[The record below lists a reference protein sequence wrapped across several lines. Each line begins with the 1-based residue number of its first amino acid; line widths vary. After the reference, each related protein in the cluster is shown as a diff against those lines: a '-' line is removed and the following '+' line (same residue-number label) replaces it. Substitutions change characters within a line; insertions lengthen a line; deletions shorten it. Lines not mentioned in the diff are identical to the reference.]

1 MDYKIIDGDVASPM
15 GFSAVGV
22 CCPIKEGNTEKK
34 DLAFIYADDIC
45 NAAGIFTKNKV
56 TSGAV
61 KVSRLHLKDGK
72 AQAIIANSYIANTCT
87 VDSVEKADK
96 MCELAAKTF
105 DVDKENVL
113 VASTGKIGKVL
124 PIEAI
129 EIGLEKMSG
138 KLSKTGGMDAACAI
152 MTTDTKSKHIAME
165 VEIDGKKVTT
175 GIIAKGSGMIHIN
188 MGTMLSFATTDLCIS
203 SDMLKEALIEAADET
218 YNMITVDR
226 DTSTNDTLLIMASG
240 KAGNSEIKE
249 KDENY
254 KKYVLALTAVFK
266 ETAKK
271 IAGDGEGATKLL
283 MCSVENAKT
292 KEDARKIAKS
302 VVGSPLLKAAVQG
315 ADANW
320 GRVLCSAGYS
330 GGEFDPDKIDV
341 YIKSQKGSVTVCK
354 DGSGVEF
361 SRDFAT
367 EILLEEEV
375 EIIVDL
381 KDGNEK
387 AQGYGCDL
395 TKEYVDINVSY
406 EG

>member
-1 MDYKIIDGDVASPM
+1 MDYKIIDGDVTSPM

-22 CCPIKEGNTEKK
+22 CCPIKEGNTGKK

-45 NAAGIFTKNKV
+45 NAAGIFTRNKV

-87 VDSVEKADK
+87 VDSFEKADK

-105 DVDKENVL
+105 NVDKENVL

-138 KLSKTGGMDAACAI
+138 NLSKTGGMDAACAI

-203 SDMLKEALIEAADET
+203 SDMLKEALVEAADET

-254 KKYVLALTAVFK
+254 KKYIFALTA
-266 ETAKK
+266 
-271 IAGDGEGATKLL
+271 G
-283 MCSVENAKT
+283 
-292 KEDARKIAKS
+292 
-302 VVGSPLLKAAVQG
+302 
-315 ADANW
+315 
-320 GRVLCSAGYS
+320 
-330 GGEFDPDKIDV
+330 
-341 YIKSQKGSVTVCK
+341 
-354 DGSGVEF
+354 
-361 SRDFAT
+361 
-367 EILLEEEV
+367 
-375 EIIVDL
+375 
-381 KDGNEK
+381 
-387 AQGYGCDL
+387 
-395 TKEYVDINVSY
+395 
-406 EG
+406 

>member
-1 MDYKIIDGDVASPM
+1 
-15 GFSAVGV
+15 
-22 CCPIKEGNTEKK
+22 
-34 DLAFIYADDIC
+34 
-45 NAAGIFTKNKV
+45 
-56 TSGAV
+56 
-61 KVSRLHLKDGK
+61 
-72 AQAIIANSYIANTCT
+72 
-87 VDSVEKADK
+87 
-96 MCELAAKTF
+96 
-105 DVDKENVL
+105 
-113 VASTGKIGKVL
+113 
-124 PIEAI
+124 
-129 EIGLEKMSG
+129 
-138 KLSKTGGMDAACAI
+138 
-152 MTTDTKSKHIAME
+152 
-165 VEIDGKKVTT
+165 
-175 GIIAKGSGMIHIN
+175 
-188 MGTMLSFATTDLCIS
+188 
-203 SDMLKEALIEAADET
+203 
-218 YNMITVDR
+218 
-226 DTSTNDTLLIMASG
+226 
-240 KAGNSEIKE
+240 
-249 KDENY
+249 
-254 KKYVLALTAVFK
+254 
-266 ETAKK
+266 
-271 IAGDGEGATKLL
+271 

-341 YIKSQKGSVTVCK
+341 YIKSRKGTVTVCK
-354 DGSGVEF
+354 DGAGVEF

>member
-1 MDYKIIDGDVASPM
+1 MDYKIIDGDVTSPM

-22 CCPIKEGNTEKK
+22 CCPIKEGNTGKK

-87 VDSVEKADK
+87 VDSVEKANK
-96 MCELAAKTF
+96 ICELAAKTF
-105 DVDKENVL
+105 NMDKENVL
-113 VASTGKIGKVL
+113 VASTGKIGKIL

-129 EIGLEKMSG
+129 EIGLEKMRG
-138 KLSKTGGMDAACAI
+138 NLNKTGGMDAACAI

-188 MGTMLSFATTDLCIS
+188 MRTMLSFATTDLCIN
-203 SDMLKEALIEAADET
+203 SDMLKEALVEAADET

-254 KKYVLALTAVFK
+254 KKYVFALTAVFK

-330 GGEFDPDKIDV
+330 GGKFDGRWRR
-341 YIKSQKGSVTVCK
+341 SFWRS
-354 DGSGVEF
+354 
-361 SRDFAT
+361 
-367 EILLEEEV
+367 
-375 EIIVDL
+375 
-381 KDGNEK
+381 
-387 AQGYGCDL
+387 
-395 TKEYVDINVSY
+395 
-406 EG
+406 